1 MIHPTDTEIT
11 YFERMARADLERMAR
26 AEGWN
31 EKVEKIM
38 NRIDK
43 ENDKALKCLDL
54 REFVKIRIRN
64 LIKEQHWSDSEVG
77 ELAKDFINDSNLG
90 ATFLEYLER
99 KLADERKSNEGT

>member
-11 YFERMARADLERMAR
+11 YFERIE
-26 AEGWN
+26 EWN

-38 NRIDK
+38 NRPAK
-43 ENDKALKCLDL
+43 ENDLKGLDL

-64 LIKEQHWSDSEVG
+64 LIQEQHWSDIEVG

-99 KLADERKSNEGT
+99 KSNEGT